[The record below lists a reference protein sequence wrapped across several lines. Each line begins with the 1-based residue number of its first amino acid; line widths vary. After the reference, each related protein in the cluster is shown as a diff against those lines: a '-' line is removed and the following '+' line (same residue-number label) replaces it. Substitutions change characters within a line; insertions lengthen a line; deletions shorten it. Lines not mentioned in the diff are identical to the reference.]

1 MTDNWRTQAELFACW
16 PESIGTSP
24 GDITR
29 GLQACSADVCI
40 SPRAGM
46 AIFVYH
52 SSSEHLSEHSL
63 LIATDHLQPATWLS
77 TGGYVLSWH

>member
-29 GLQACSADVCI
+29 GIRPSSADVCI
-40 SPRAGM
+40 SPRTWM
-46 AIFVYH
+46 TIYVYH
-52 SSSEHLSEHSL
+52 SSSELSSEHSL
-63 LIATDHLQPATWLS
+63 LIATEHLQPAMWLS